1 MTPMGKL
8 FEVKYIFIT
17 LPMLMPYVPVTLLLL
32 FACFL
37 ASVVL
42 GILLALARIYPL
54 PVVTPLSRILCSFI
68 LGVPLLTLLFMFY
81 FGLPELFLL
90 IGVNLTRT
98 SGVYFVIAAFGLH
111 YGAVLQAHLR
121 TAVGS
126 VGRGQFEAA
135 YSIGLPFLTAL
146 RRVVMPQAMRVLIPN
161 VANTYLKAM
170 KSTSIAFSAGVMDL
184 MGRAESAS
192 LVTGHPF
199 ESYMAVAIVYG
210 LLYYLLNYLFRYLE
224 ERSLRSGAY

>member
-1 MTPMGKL
+1 MGKL
-8 FEVKYIFIT
+8 FEIKYVFIT

-42 GILLALARIYPL
+42 GVALALARIK
-54 PVVTPLSRILCSFI
+54 PVPVLTPLARAFCSFI
-68 LGVPLLTLLFMFY
+68 LGIPLLTLLFMAY
-81 FGLPELFLL
+81 FGLPELFVL

-98 SGVYFVIAAFGLH
+98 SGVYFVILSFGLH

-135 YSIGLPFLTAL
+135 YSIGLPFLPTL
-146 RRVVMPQAMRVLIPN
+146 RRIIMPQAMRVLIPN
-161 VANTYLKAM
+161 LANTYLKAM

-184 MGRAESAS
+184 MGQAESVG

-199 ESYMAVAIVYG
+199 EAYLAVAVVYG
-210 LLYYLLNYLFRYLE
+210 LMYYLLNLVFKHLE
-224 ERSLRSGAY
+224 RMSLRSGAY